1 MKLKSIPGK
10 GETYKKYGLYAF
22 IMVLPFLVF
31 YWQVPFLAD
40 RTIGNDYVAFPIQQ
54 QMELQYSLKHGSFPL
69 YVPGFAGGQSS
80 AALTLG
86 QIYHPISH
94 LASVLPG
101 YWGGNALQWNT
112 LLRLLLLG
120 LAHLGLFML
129 LVRLRLTPILSF
141 IISFI
146 TVYNLRMLDL
156 FHYGAS
162 LENYT
167 GYLFLCTALAFYYI
181 KPTRFIGP
189 ASIIASTYLLVC
201 GGHPQMMY
209 MGLLGAGI
217 AAAAIPFVLG
227 KISEEIKPDRQKLIK
242 YFKTTAICL
251 VVGILLSAAY
261 IIPFYFDF
269 ILTNTQRVGQDYQ
282 WSLGYSSSTTGM
294 LNSFFVPLRSEV
306 QGAFGSSSIILLVA
320 LVPLLYA
327 FRIRV
332 PIAVTTLWA
341 VLTVL
346 FLCSL
351 GSETPLH
358 YYFWNYFP
366 LAKSFRIPGRI
377 TMIFPFLF
385 LLILAWVFSG
395 KNKNKNTILFLVG
408 IAAPLFL
415 IYNWALVK
423 HLPRLKYCLPIHISR
438 YPQWMDTLIFL
449 AGLLTLIL
457 IAFYSFH
464 LNHSSKDIRFPWRT
478 VLGILLSAAVIIQV
492 TAEFRYGTWIVKRPP
507 QKTLAKM
514 DSQKKKALTFYGDPG
529 FGLET
534 AAVSLQKRRSI
545 LEPAPAKFYR
555 KYRYVPNQ
563 NKAYRFLAKE
573 NPADTIVLEAA
584 PGVTALPGHT
594 SYRDITKRVDRIL
607 LKESSF
613 NRVVFS
619 LDAGAPGFLAVHFPY
634 SHNWRARVDGN
645 RTRVYR
651 ANGYMPAVYAGAGQH
666 RVEFRYWSSA
676 AFMGMLIG
684 CLTFLLSGGYF
695 AFFVFNGR
703 KRIIAAAVSI
713 LIPACLF
720 FAWHTGLYSGDNLG
734 TRYTWSSQQFP
745 SSSNLAYAKKTS
757 MSSEKWL
764 TYAGLGVDGVIGRP
778 LQTLPHEPGW
788 WQVDLG
794 SPKEIGEIVI
804 YRGRGSSLEYLPLK
818 ILGSI
823 NGKTFKT
830 LKTIAERGTGHPRR
844 IPMNGET
851 TRFLRLQTSSKAS
864 LSFREV
870 EIYPPGAGPIIPCA
884 LDMSPQKVIENF
896 KEKQVILP
904 GDKEIK
910 VWNSNGRTVE
920 EISPP
925 LITFGKWG
933 KFKIDPVKDDSIGML
948 RVRILEPNKK
958 GIRRLNFG
966 YGINR
971 RGLDMDMPE
980 GKTIYFI
987 VSAAISSHLVNN
999 NNYLAVR
1006 DFDGRWESSQKV
1018 YFVSHLWNTYI
1029 VSKKVRPGISRLIL
1043 FISFN
1048 PQSPEDEVIVRDV
1061 RIFISR

>member
-1 MKLKSIPGK
+1 MNLISIPGK
-10 GETYKKYGLYAF
+10 KETYKKYGLYAF
-22 IMVLPFLVF
+22 IMALPFLVF

-40 RTIGNDYVAFPIQQ
+40 RTIGNDYVAFPIYQQ
-54 QMELQYSLKHGSFPL
+54 LELQYSLKHGSFPL
-69 YVPGFAGGQSS
+69 YVPGYAGGQSS

-120 LAHLGLFML
+120 LAHLGLFIL

-146 TVYNLRMLDL
+146 TVYNMRMLDL

-167 GYLFLCTALAFYYI
+167 GYLFLCTAMAFYYI

-209 MGLLGAGI
+209 LGLLGASI

-242 YFKTTAICL
+242 YFKTTVICL
-251 VVGILLSAAY
+251 AMGILLSSAY
-261 IIPFYFDF
+261 IIPYYFDF
-269 ILTNTQRVGQDYQ
+269 VLTNAVRVGQDYQ
-282 WSLGYSSSTTGM
+282 WSLAYSSSTTGM

-385 LLILAWVFSG
+385 LLILAW
-395 KNKNKNTILFLVG
+395 LFARYKEKSRLLAL
-408 IAAPLFL
+408 IAIPLFL
-415 IYNWALVK
+415 LYNWVLVK
-423 HLPRLKYCLPIHISR
+423 HLPKLRAYLPEHISA
-438 YPQWMDTLIFL
+438 YPQWVNPLIFWL
-449 AGLLTLIL
+449 GLFVLIL
-457 IAFYSFH
+457 VVLYSFY
-464 LNHSSKDIRFPWRT
+464 LKSSAKGVRVSWPTI
-478 VLGILLSAAVIIQV
+478 VGVLLSAAVVIQV
-492 TAEFRYGTWIVKRPP
+492 MVEFRHGTWIVKRPP

-534 AAVSLQKRRSI
+534 AAVSWQKKRSI
-545 LEPAPAKFYR
+545 LEPALAKFYR

-563 NKAYRFLAKE
+563 NKAYRFLGKE
-573 NPADTIVLEAA
+573 NAADTIVLEAA
-584 PGVTALPGHT
+584 PNMTALPGHN
-594 SYRDITKRVDRIL
+594 SDRDSWKRVDRIL

-619 LDAGAPGFLAVHFPY
+619 LDAGASGFLAVHFPY
-634 SHNWRARVDGN
+634 SHNWRAMVDGDS
-645 RTRVYR
+645 TRVYR
-651 ANGYMPAVYAGAGQH
+651 ANGYMLAVYVGAGQH
-666 RVEFRYWSSA
+666 QVEFRYWSSA
-676 AFMGMLIG
+676 ALVGMLIS
-684 CLTFLLSGGYF
+684 CLTFLLMGGYF
-695 AFFVFNGR
+695 AFFVFNGK

-720 FAWHTGLYSGDNLG
+720 FTWYTGLYSGDNLG

-745 SSSNLAYAKKTS
+745 SPSNLAYAKRTS
-757 MSSEKWL
+757 MSSAKWL
-764 TYAGLGVDGVIGRP
+764 TYAGLGVDGVISKP
-778 LQTLPHEPGW
+778 FKTHSHEPGW

-794 SPKEIGEIVI
+794 LPKEIGEIVI
-804 YRGRGSSLEYLPLK
+804 YSGRGSALEYLPLE

-830 LKTIAERGTGHPRR
+830 LKTIAERGTGHPWR
-844 IPMNGET
+844 IPMSGET
-851 TRFLRLQTSSKAS
+851 ARFLRLQSSSKTS

-870 EIYPPGAGPIIPCA
+870 EIYPPGAGFFIPCA
-884 LDMSPQKVIENF
+884 LDMSPQKVIETF
-896 KEKQVILP
+896 KEKHILLP

-910 VWNSNGRTVE
+910 VWNKNGHTVE

-933 KFKIDPVKDDSIGML
+933 KFKIDPVEDNGIGMV
-948 RVRILEPNKK
+948 RVCILEPNKK

-987 VSAAISSHLVNN
+987 VNAAISSHLVNN
-999 NNYLAVR
+999 NNYFAVR
-1006 DFDGRWESSQKV
+1006 DFDGRWESSQRV

-1048 PQSPEDEVIVRDV
+1048 PQSSEDEVMVRDV
-1061 RIFISR
+1061 RIFISK